1 MREIPTSCAAIFIA
15 MFIAFLSVRSCT
27 NRPMVYMSS
36 TTGEC
41 ARVEST
47 DPNHDCRNR
56 PDTYDVAWVK

>member
-15 MFIAFLSVRSCT
+15 MFIAFLTVRACT
-27 NRPMVYMSS
+27 SHPVVYISN

-47 DPNHDCRNR
+47 N
-56 PDTYDVAWVK
+56 PDHSCHNKPSTYDVAWVK